1 MAARSSDAPSIRSL
15 ESHFYSIALR
25 QLEEAVA
32 RCDRILDATRAASML
47 AVYKYGLAKYHEGY
61 MMTGMAARYVSAL
74 LLYPSGEV
82 RSSRSSGVGFTVDR
96 AG

>member
-1 MAARSSDAPSIRSL
+1 MYLLASRASTHPPIRAL

-32 RCDRILDATRAASML
+32 HADRILDATRAATML

-61 MMTGMAARYVSAL
+61 MMTGMAAR
-74 LLYPSGEV
+74 
-82 RSSRSSGVGFTVDR
+82 
-96 AG
+96 

>member
-1 MAARSSDAPSIRSL
+1 MYTMAARSSDAASIRGL

-32 RCDRILDATRAASML
+32 RCDRILDATRAAAML

-61 MMTGMAARYVSAL
+61 MMTGMAAR
-74 LLYPSGEV
+74 
-82 RSSRSSGVGFTVDR
+82 
-96 AG
+96 